1 MELGT
6 FGAVLGYALDI
17 EQRSSAFF
25 EEMVDR
31 VVGQDVRAVFEA
43 IMLKGQRRI
52 RNLMRVRRENVTE
65 MILEPIAGLD
75 SDDYPLKTGASP
87 NADDNAL
94 VGIAT
99 ALQETLKEFYVKA
112 AAKISFL
119 PEVTYEFED
128 LVAEHGED
136 VALLQSLSK
145 A

>member
-25 EEMVDR
+25 EETVDR
-31 VVGQDVRAVFEA
+31 VAGQDVRAVFEA

-65 MILEPIAGLD
+65 MILEPI
-75 SDDYPLKTGASP
+75 SDLNSDNYPLKTGASP
-87 NADDNAL
+87 DADDAAL
-94 VGIAT
+94 IGIAA
-99 ALQETLKEFYVKA
+99 ALQDTLKEFFVDA

-119 PEVTYEFED
+119 PEASYEFED
-128 LVAEHGED
+128 LASEHGED
-136 VALLQSLSK
+136 AALLRQLTET
-145 A
+145 